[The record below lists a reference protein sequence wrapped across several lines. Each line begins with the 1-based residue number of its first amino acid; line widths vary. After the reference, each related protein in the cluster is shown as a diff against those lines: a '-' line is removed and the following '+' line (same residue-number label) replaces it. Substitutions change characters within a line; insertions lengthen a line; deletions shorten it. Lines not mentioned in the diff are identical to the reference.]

1 MSPHPEVRRAAVA
14 IVLVVALA
22 AVSYLVFR
30 GYLTPDM
37 MVYFLTFQWCF

>member
-1 MSPHPEVRRAAVA
+1 VNRRPDVARTAVA
-14 IVLVVALA
+14 CALLLSLGVL
-22 AVSYLVFR
+22 SFLVFR